1 MERSQR
7 IQKTATRRVAL
18 NLSLSGLTI
27 EPNEQGGD
35 IIMFGSS
42 PSLCKSCGVEV
53 APGIGC
59 C

>member
-18 NLSLSGLTI
+18 NLSLSGLPI
-27 EPNEQGGD
+27 EPNAQGGD

-42 PSLCKSCGVEV
+42 PSICNNCGSEV
-53 APGIGC
+53 APGIEC